1 MIGYI
6 GNKTLNSLSD
16 SILSVKEL
24 VEKTKEYNYQ
34 SIVITDENFFG
45 LFKNIQFAK
54 TNKLKLI
61 FGLDLIVNFR
71 EKKYY
76 FSATVKDQTG
86 YKNLLQLNKKKFN
99 GEINFQDIVELK
111 EGICFTLRN
120 YKINYTKEILDNNG
134 EVIDAVLAF
143 REKLSDFFVCINN
156 YEKDN

>member
-54 TNKLKLI
+54 RNNLKLI
-61 FGLDLIVNFR
+61 FGLDLFVNFR
-71 EKKYY
+71 EK
-76 FSATVKDQTG
+76 SIIS
-86 YKNLLQLNKKKFN
+86 LQQLKIKR
-99 GEINFQDIVELK
+99 DIK
-111 EGICFTLRN
+111 TSCN
-120 YKINYTKEILDNNG
+120 
-134 EVIDAVLAF
+134 
-143 REKLSDFFVCINN
+143 
-156 YEKDN
+156 

>member
-34 SIVITDENFFG
+34 SIVITDENLFG

-54 TNKLKLI
+54 RNNLKLI

-86 YKNLLQLNKKKFN
+86 YKNLLQLNKKKSLM
-99 GEINFQDIVELK
+99 V
-111 EGICFTLRN
+111 
-120 YKINYTKEILDNNG
+120 
-134 EVIDAVLAF
+134 
-143 REKLSDFFVCINN
+143 KLIFMT
-156 YEKDN
+156 

>member
-54 TNKLKLI
+54 RNKLKLI

-71 EKKYY
+71 QK
-76 FSATVKDQTG
+76 SIIS
-86 YKNLLQLNKKKFN
+86 LQQLKIKR
-99 GEINFQDIVELK
+99 DIK
-111 EGICFTLRN
+111 TYCN
-120 YKINYTKEILDNNG
+120 
-134 EVIDAVLAF
+134 
-143 REKLSDFFVCINN
+143 
-156 YEKDN
+156 